1 MDKIKNKLRSV
12 RNRLSKYSLEYNECS
27 DEDLLYDSEGYEDL
41 SEVMT
46 GQRDRLE
53 DIYCKLDSMI
63 EDANE
68 DEQAYLQEIKASVHE
83 AICSI
88 ETIATKASSTWELDL
103 PEYDTDVTEAIDWID
118 DALSKLEE
126 L

>member
-12 RNRLSKYSLEYNECS
+12 RNRLSKYSLEYKDCS
-27 DEDLLYDSEGYEDL
+27 DESLLYDSESYEDQ

-46 GQRDRLE
+46 SQRGRLE

-68 DEQAYLQEIKASVHE
+68 DEQASLQEIKASVHE
-83 AICSI
+83 ALSSI
-88 ETIATKASSTWELDL
+88 EMVATKASSPWELDL

-118 DALSKLEE
+118 EALSKLEE

>member
-1 MDKIKNKLRSV
+1 MNKIKNKLRSV
-12 RNRLSKYSLEYNECS
+12 RNRLSKYSLEYKDCS
-27 DEDLLYDSEGYEDL
+27 DESLLYDSDSYEDL

-53 DIYCKLDSMI
+53 DIYCKLDSVI

-68 DEQAYLQEIKASVHE
+68 DEQASLQEIKASVHE
-83 AICSI
+83 ALSSI
-88 ETIATKASSTWELDL
+88 ETVATKASSPWELDL

-118 DALSKLEE
+118 EALSNLEE

>member
-68 DEQAYLQEIKASVHE
+68 DEQASLHEIKASVHE
-83 AICSI
+83 ALSSI
-88 ETIATKASSTWELDL
+88 ETVATKASSPWELDL
-103 PEYDTDVTEAIDWID
+103 PEYDTDVTETIDWID
-118 DALSKLEE
+118 EALSKLEE

>member
-83 AICSI
+83 ALCSI
-88 ETIATKASSTWELDL
+88 ETIATKASNPWELDL

-118 DALSKLEE
+118 EALSKLEE

>member
-83 AICSI
+83 ALCSI
-88 ETIATKASSTWELDL
+88 ETIATKASSPWELDL
-103 PEYDTDVTEAIDWID
+103 PEYGTDVTEAIDWID
-118 DALSKLEE
+118 EALSKLEE

>member
-68 DEQAYLQEIKASVHE
+68 DEQASLQEIKASVHE
-83 AICSI
+83 ALSSI
-88 ETIATKASSTWELDL
+88 ETVATKVSSPWELDL

-118 DALSKLEE
+118 EALSKLEE

>member
-68 DEQAYLQEIKASVHE
+68 DEQASLQEIKASVHE
-83 AICSI
+83 ALSSI
-88 ETIATKASSTWELDL
+88 ETVVTKASSLWELDL

-118 DALSKLEE
+118 EALSKLEE

>member
-1 MDKIKNKLRSV
+1 MDKMKNKLRSV
-12 RNRLSKYSLEYNECS
+12 RSRLSKYSLEYKDCS
-27 DEDLLYDSEGYEDL
+27 DESLLYDCEDYEDL

-46 GQRDRLE
+46 SQRDHLE

-68 DEQAYLQEIKASVHE
+68 DEQASLQEIKASVHE
-83 AICSI
+83 ALSSI
-88 ETIATKASSTWELDL
+88 EMVVTKASSPWELDL
-103 PEYDTDVTEAIDWID
+103 PEYDTEVTEAIDWID
-118 DALSKLEE
+118 EALSKLEE

>member
-27 DEDLLYDSEGYEDL
+27 DEDLLYDSESYEDL

-63 EDANE
+63 EDAYE
-68 DEQAYLQEIKASVHE
+68 DEQASLQEIKASVHE
-83 AICSI
+83 ALSSI
-88 ETIATKASSTWELDL
+88 ETVVTKASSLWELDL

-118 DALSKLEE
+118 EALSKLEE

>member
-12 RNRLSKYSLEYNECS
+12 RSRLSKYSLEYNECR
-27 DEDLLYDSEGYEDL
+27 DEDLLYDSEDYDDL

-68 DEQAYLQEIKASVHE
+68 DEQASLQEIKASVHE
-83 AICSI
+83 ALSSI
-88 ETIATKASSTWELDL
+88 ETVVTKASSLWELDL

-118 DALSKLEE
+118 EALSKLEE

>member
-1 MDKIKNKLRSV
+1 MDMIKNKLRSV

-27 DEDLLYDSEGYEDL
+27 DEDLLYDSEDYEDL

-46 GQRDRLE
+46 SQRDGLE
-53 DIYCKLDSMI
+53 DIYCEI
-63 EDANE
+63 DAILE
-68 DEQAYLQEIKASVHE
+68 ESSGDEQDTIQEIKEAVHE
-83 AICSI
+83 ALCNI
-88 ETIATKASSTWELDL
+88 EAVASKASCPWLLDR
-103 PEYDTDVTEAIDWID
+103 PEYDTEVTEAIDRIN

>member
-27 DEDLLYDSEGYEDL
+27 DEDLLYDSESYEDL

-63 EDANE
+63 EDAYE
-68 DEQAYLQEIKASVHE
+68 YEQASLQEIKASVHE
-83 AICSI
+83 ALSSI
-88 ETIATKASSTWELDL
+88 ETVVTKASSLWELDL

-118 DALSKLEE
+118 EALSKLEE

>member
-1 MDKIKNKLRSV
+1 MEKIKNKLRSV
-12 RNRLSKYSLEYNECS
+12 RNRLSKYSLEYKDCS
-27 DEDLLYDSEGYEDL
+27 DESLLYDSDSYEDL

-68 DEQAYLQEIKASVHE
+68 DEQASLREIKASVHV
-83 AICSI
+83 ALSSI
-88 ETIATKASSTWELDL
+88 ETVATKASSPWELDL

-118 DALSKLEE
+118 EALSKLEE